1 MKVCP
6 ICQSR
11 FPESGVF
18 CPHDGTRLV
27 DFHAQA
33 PGDLSQTTL
42 NEVAILTQREHT
54 DAIID
59 RYHGQLTTNGQ
70 KVLTTIFQK
79 EHHPSAHRQSRLQEI
94 TTRLGTPLPD
104 SVLAVHS
111 FDLTFDPPYII
122 ESAPQGPSL
131 AKILREHQKLDW
143 KTVLRLICNIGRT
156 LDWAASQDVF
166 HRALTPDL
174 IYVADLDQGHVQIGG
189 WAQAEALL
197 VDSPLSAC
205 EANQF
210 AGNARY
216 LAPETAVNS
225 AHIDARALLYT
236 LSIIAFEL
244 ITGTPPLL
252 GATDAETIAK
262 HLHEKPTPI
271 TRAMPDGQIP
281 ETLDDILQ
289 MMWAKSPNQRF
300 QAIPAA
306 IAALSS
312 LLDTDPWTTA
322 PKIER
327 AEKPQFHQSQNAA
340 TIAMAAL
347 PLLSETSA
355 PATEPDEHFNHSQT
369 VLGMPA
375 QDIDDQPGT
384 ESAEPPSPQ
393 IVSPAVFDPEEDSPK
408 TLLMSGINLADAI
421 QAELAATETTQSE
434 PEALKAEAKEEAKEE
449 RKEEETSAPERSASP
464 TESSAHTD
472 SETSEDSNPL
482 HPLLISNLDLSEYST
497 SSTPFEPEDSRPEE
511 SEPQESLSEESEE
524 SEETHAAFAPQS
536 AQDVATIERPKTSNK
551 KSNKRSRSKKHSKL
565 DPLPAITRPEPV
577 SPEEPQPSSSADAE
591 VELRPQQKDIQT
603 RLLPAIS
610 TDLPKPTT
618 EDLLAH
624 AEAADKA
631 SEKEKS
637 EPFKIGV
644 LKSARPSV
652 ASSDAGDDW
661 FGMSAEDA
669 WEESLASEAVEKA
682 RRNERTLFIGIFIVL
697 VLGAAAAYAYFMHTG
712 KAQADA
718 EARAQE
724 IARQEAAQAAQPT
737 VDMNEL
743 RRDFD
748 EAIKARTLLLP
759 RSESALGFLEKMQR
773 HDKNHPEFLEARA
786 IFVQETYSQSRY
798 EEEAGN
804 LRRARDLAGYATQFD
819 PEDQDLKEWAE
830 QLHARVIAQGPTG
843 EIFGNPAPAQEPSEE
858 NAPEKP
864 HDTSDPNAAS
874 RQEAPATASKNSA
887 STQPATKA
895 ASSPR
900 PTASSGANTTTD
912 NSVDVTTLIEQARN
926 AYSRNDL
933 TQAQKL
939 YSQASTLA
947 PNNPT
952 VHAGLGQ
959 VYFEQAIH
967 DKALH
972 HQKRAVELRP
982 NQTSYRIQLG
992 MVYYRLNRYQEAI
1005 NTWNEVLKQD
1015 PNNDVAKRYIGLAQ
1029 SKLG

>member
-94 TTRLGTPLPD
+94 TTRLGAPLPN

-174 IYVADLDQGHVQIGG
+174 IYVADLDQGRIQIGG

-197 VDSPLSAC
+197 VDSPLNAC

-210 AGNARY
+210 AGQPRY

-244 ITGTPPLL
+244 ITGAPPLL

-262 HLHEKPTPI
+262 HLHEKPPPI
-271 TRAMPDGQIP
+271 TQALPDSQIP

-312 LLDTDPWTTA
+312 LLDADPWTTA

-347 PLLSETSA
+347 PRLSEVSE
-355 PATEPDEHFNHSQT
+355 PAAEPDEHFNHSQT

-375 QDIDDQPGT
+375 QDTEEQPEHEST
-384 ESAEPPSPQ
+384 EPSSPQ
-393 IVSPAVFDPEEDSPK
+393 TVFPAVFDPQDDSPK

-421 QAELAATETTQSE
+421 QAELAASPPTQSE
-434 PEALKAEAKEEAKEE
+434 PEDLAEAP
-449 RKEEETSAPERSASP
+449 SPEDSTPSP
-464 TESSAHTD
+464 DSESSN
-472 SETSEDSNPL
+472 EDNPL
-482 HPLLISNLDLSEYST
+482 HPLLMSNLDLSEFST
-497 SSTPFEPEDSRPEE
+497 SSTPFDSEDSEPEV
-511 SEPQESLSEESEE
+511 SEPEV
-524 SEETHAAFAPQS
+524 SEETHTATARHS
-536 AQDVATIERPKTSNK
+536 SQDVATVERPKTSNK

-565 DPLPAITRPEPV
+565 DPLPAIQSATHDPV
-577 SPEEPQPSSSADAE
+577 LPAEDTQPLSNTDDE
-591 VELRPQQKDIQT
+591 TEHRPQQKDIQT
-603 RLLPAIS
+603 QILPAIS
-610 TDLPKPTT
+610 TDLPKPTP
-618 EDLLAH
+618 EELLAH
-624 AEAADKA
+624 IETPTKT

-637 EPFKIGV
+637 DSLKIGV
-644 LKSARPSV
+644 IKSARPAV
-652 ASSDAGDDW
+652 TNSDIGDDW
-661 FGMSAEDA
+661 FGRSAEDA
-669 WEESLASEAVEKA
+669 WEDSLANEAVEKA

-718 EARAQE
+718 DARAQE
-724 IARQEAAQAAQPT
+724 IARQEAAQAAQPA
-737 VDMNEL
+737 VDINEL

-748 EAIKARTLLLP
+748 EAMKARTLLLP

-830 QLHARVIAQGPTG
+830 QLHARLIAEGPTG
-843 EIFGNPAPAQEPSEE
+843 ELFGNPAPAQAPSDEEKPSEQAQD
-858 NAPEKP
+858 AP
-864 HDTSDPNAAS
+864 TSPATT
-874 RQEAPATASKNSA
+874 RQKAPATASKSA
-887 STQPATKA
+887 APAQPTTTTRPA
-895 ASSPR
+895 ASKT
-900 PTASSGANTTTD
+900 PTPEPAAPPN
-912 NSVDVTTLIEQARN
+912 NPAPNNPVDVATLIEQARK

-933 TQAQKL
+933 DQAQKL

-967 DKALH
+967 DKALQ

-992 MVYYRLNRYQEAI
+992 MVYYRLNRYQDAI

-1015 PNNDVAKRYIGLAQ
+1015 PNNDVAKRYIVLAQ
-1029 SKLG
+1029 GKLG